1 MPGDSAPTED
11 RLRTEHVPAGA
22 ESMPD
27 GGVATGRLVL
37 IVDDDPQ
44 VRRTLA
50 SLLRDNG
57 IEAITAADGQD
68 GLDTFRDV
76 APDLVLCDV
85 MMPNMDGLEFCRQ
98 LKGDPETRLTPIV
111 LLTGLGDVEDRVSG
125 IEAGADDFL
134 SKPFEEVELLAR
146 VRSLIRV
153 KVYTDELERAEAV
166 LFTLARAIEARD
178 EYTEGHCDRLSR
190 YGSALAQRLE
200 LPDAEVNALRQAG
213 IVHDIG
219 KISVLDSILRK
230 PGPLT
235 LDERA
240 IMQQHPVSGERI
252 CKPLKSFRLLLPI
265 IRHHHEKLDGTG
277 YPDELRGEEIPITAR
292 ILEVVDVFDALT
304 SERSYKAALSLDQA
318 LETLA
323 EEVERGWWDERI
335 FEEFRDMVSNGLGS
349 IDYAPG

>member
-1 MPGDSAPTED
+1 MTTEVMVD
-11 RLRTEHVPAGA
+11 

-27 GGVATGRLVL
+27 GGVATGHLVL
-37 IVDDDPQ
+37 VVDDDPQ

-57 IEAITAADGQD
+57 IEAVTAGDGQD

-98 LKGDPETRLTPIV
+98 LKGDPETRLTPII
-111 LLTGLGDVEDRVSG
+111 LLTGLSAVEDRVGG

-153 KVYTDELERAEAV
+153 KAYTDELDRAEAV
-166 LFTLARAIEARD
+166 LFTLARAIEERD
-178 EYTEGHCDRLSR
+178 EYTEGHCERLSR
-190 YGSALAQRLE
+190 YGSALAERLG
-200 LPDAEVNALRQAG
+200 LPDAEVNAVRQAG
-213 IVHDIG
+213 IVHDMG
-219 KISVLDSILRK
+219 KITVPDGILRK

-235 LDERA
+235 SGERA
-240 IMQQHPVSGERI
+240 IMQQHPVAGERI
-252 CKPLKSFRLLLPI
+252 CEPLESFRLLLPI

-277 YPDELRGEEIPITAR
+277 YPDGLRGEEIPITAR
-292 ILEVVDVFDALT
+292 ILQVVDVFDALT
-304 SERSYKAALSLDQA
+304 TERPYRAALSLDET

-323 EEVERGWWDERI
+323 EEVKRGWWDKRI
-335 FEEFRDMVSNGLGS
+335 FEEFRDMASDGLAS
-349 IDYAPG
+349 IDYAPSLAR